1 MANVEQ
7 LVILYRGV
15 KDWNEWRKE
24 NPEIKPDLR
33 GVHLIVA
40 PFSGAN
46 LSGVNLSDTDLREAN
61 FNATQLINA
70 NLSGAN
76 LWGASLRDADLR
88 EANLSGANLNR
99 AILGRADLRYTN
111 LKEANLSGVNLSGA
125 NLHKADLSGAD
136 LKEAYLREADLIKAN
151 LRNADLCKADL
162 FRAYL
167 REANLSGANLQD
179 ANLSETD
186 LNEKDLSGVNLS
198 GACLAKV
205 QALGTNF
212 EKAKLTGACLQDWN
226 INSATKLDGVSCDYV
241 YLKQDQ
247 QDRCPLT
254 DNFLVGEFS
263 KLFQEIDNTV
273 NLIFRHGINWK
284 AFAIAFNQVNLKILD
299 TDDQDEIFLR
309 EYKVLGDGLI
319 ALKVTTPPGVYKAN
333 LRDELMSAY
342 KTIAS
347 LEGELKAKLEE
358 ELKDKNES
366 LAPLYERLL
375 MLPSSPIILYNSTLN
390 IQNNQKV
397 TGDVRLMSETNKE
410 YTFNGN
416 VGSVENQG
424 HIASSGNQNNIGNA
438 VGEAQAEM
446 KSIQHIHNYAPEQKQ
461 TLAEAAAEI
470 QQLLAQLQTQGYNPE
485 TAQQKVAS
493 DLASKA
499 KINPT
504 FMEQLVLF
512 IRDGAA
518 NGLIGEGA
526 VTVLKLVAQSLGI
539 PIP

>member
-1 MANVEQ
+1 MEQ
-7 LVILYRGV
+7 LLILYRGV

-111 LKEANLSGVNLSGA
+111 LKEANLSGANLSRA
-125 NLHKADLSGAD
+125 NLHKADLSDAD

-151 LRNADLCKADL
+151 LRQADLRQADL

-167 REANLSGANLQD
+167 REANLCGANLQD

-226 INSATKLDGVSCDYV
+226 INSATKLDDVSCDYV

-247 QDRCPLT
+247 QERCPPT
-254 DNFLVGEFS
+254 ENFLVGEFS

-284 AFAIAFNQVNLKILD
+284 AFAIAFNQVNTKILD
-299 TDDQDEIFLR
+299 TDEQGEIFLR
-309 EYKVLGDGLI
+309 EYKFLGNGLI
-319 ALKVTTPPGVYKAN
+319 ALKVTTPPGVDKAN

-342 KTIAS
+342 QKIVS
-347 LEGELKAKLEE
+347 LEGEPKVTN
-358 ELKDKNES
+358 EL
-366 LAPLYERLL
+366 LALLYERLL
-375 MLPSSPIILYNSTLN
+375 LPSSQINLYKSTLI
-390 IQNNQKV
+390 IQNNQQV
-397 TGDVRLMSETNKE
+397 TGDVKLMSETNSKTNKE

-446 KSIQHIHNYAPEQKQ
+446 KSIQHIHNYAPEHKQ
-461 TLAEAAAEI
+461 TLAEAAEEI
-470 QQLLAQLQTQGYNPE
+470 QQLLDQLQTEGYNPE
-485 TAQQKVAS
+485 TAQQKVAR
-493 DLASKA
+493 DLATKA
-499 KINPT
+499 QSNPT
-504 FMEQLVLF
+504 VKNKLVEWFQYLG
-512 IRDGAA
+512 DAA
-518 NGLIGEGA
+518 AKRLIGEGA
-526 VTVLKLVAQSLGI
+526 VTVFKLVAQSLGI